1 MEIAREQAHER
12 FLEFDP
18 ATLYEAAGQ
27 RGMVDPSIR
36 PVWLGAKLCGS
47 ALTVECPPGDNLML
61 HQAVAI
67 AKPGVVIV
75 AKLGGYLLTGAWG
88 EILTVAAKAKGIAGL
103 AVDGAVRDTEAIA
116 EHNFPVFSKGLAI
129 GSCTK
134 ERLGT
139 LNLPILFGGVNVR
152 PGDIVVGN
160 ADGVVIIEQ
169 DRADEIYE
177 ASIRRRQR
185 EIQLIA
191 DLRSGKTTLDLLG
204 LPGLRETENRGK

>member
-1 MEIAREQAHER
+1 
-12 FLEFDP
+12 
-18 ATLYEAAGQ
+18 
-27 RGMVDPSIR
+27 
-36 PVWLGAKLCGS
+36 
-47 ALTVECPPGDNLML
+47 
-61 HQAVAI
+61 
-67 AKPGVVIV
+67 
-75 AKLGGYLLTGAWG
+75 
-88 EILTVAAKAKGIAGL
+88 
-103 AVDGAVRDTEAIA
+103 
-116 EHNFPVFSKGLAI
+116 LAI

-169 DRADEIYE
+169 ERADEIYE